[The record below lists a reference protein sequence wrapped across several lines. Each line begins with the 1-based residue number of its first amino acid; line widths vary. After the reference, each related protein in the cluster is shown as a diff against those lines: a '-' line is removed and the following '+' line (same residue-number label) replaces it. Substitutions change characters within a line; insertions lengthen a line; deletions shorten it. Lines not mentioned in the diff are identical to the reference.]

1 MRVFPHTRCYIHV
14 RRCENTRRGTC
25 LHRFS
30 LLSYLSSQSLK
41 NFSWGAC
48 SRSGF
53 SLHKSTNCLSKES
66 WKLSN
71 FEAIFT
77 SKSVTPSLR
86 LLSWVKK
93 LSHDPLR
100 QACNFVY
107 VDAMLPFG
115 KIFAIRYCQTKSFWR
130 GRKEIRHIP
139 QHFISS
145 FIVCRV
151 VEQQGSLI
159 RWAPCG
165 LHIKRQKTT
174 ESIQFM
180 CQLVPLMSRWVNR
193 VSLSLWA
200 RGFQWALL
208 LLVKEPIT
216 NLILVIKSWPSFF
229 LFFFFREEACSAF
242 VTCTVSWLRAQEHP
256 TTVFYEISV
265 RRSKNCLEFSIA

>member
-115 KIFAIRYCQTKSFWR
+115 KIFAIRYCQTKSFWGDAR
-130 GRKEIRHIP
+130 RSVTFRNTSSRLLLSVALSNSKVAWFDGLPVGYILNGRKLRKV
-139 QHFISS
+139 FSS
-145 FIVCRV
+145 C
-151 VEQQGSLI
+151 
-159 RWAPCG
+159 
-165 LHIKRQKTT
+165 
-174 ESIQFM
+174 
-180 CQLVPLMSRWVNR
+180 
-193 VSLSLWA
+193 
-200 RGFQWALL
+200 
-208 LLVKEPIT
+208 
-216 NLILVIKSWPSFF
+216 
-229 LFFFFREEACSAF
+229 
-242 VTCTVSWLRAQEHP
+242 VSWCHWWADE
-256 TTVFYEISV
+256 
-265 RRSKNCLEFSIA
+265 